1 MNLPNHL
8 GGHRDRTHVDKS
20 SLDFLIKNFH
30 VKSFLDIGC
39 GPGGMVLQALSLG
52 LKATGIDGDF
62 TLKKEDWRIIHDF
75 TSGPIEIEKADLGWS
90 VEFLEH
96 VEKKYICNYMS
107 AFARCNYVVSTHA
120 PRNKKGH
127 HHVNLENDS
136 YWIDVFENYN
146 FTFLPKETEEVR
158 KTSNMKRD
166 FMRNTGL
173 VFKNKLS

>member
-1 MNLPNHL
+1 MNLPDHL

-20 SLDFLIKNFH
+20 SLDFFVKNFH

-39 GPGGMVLQALSLG
+39 GPGGMVKQALSLG
-52 LKATGIDGDF
+52 LKAIGVDGDF

-75 TSGPIEIEKADLGWS
+75 TSGPLVVEKADLGWS

-107 AFARCNYVVSTHA
+107 AFTRCNYVVSTHA
-120 PRNKKGH
+120 PPNKKGH
-127 HHVNLENDS
+127 HHVNLEDDP

-146 FTFLPKETEEVR
+146 FLFLPKETEEVR
-158 KTSNMKRD
+158 KISNMKRD
-166 FMRNTGL
+166 FMRDTGL